1 MQLFH
6 CCHFS
11 NPVSLSEEVVA
22 EFNVGDVVPNVE
34 QIEWHI
40 ELGHHTQVSSL
51 QAMNKCP
58 DAWSAIV
65 DR

>member
-1 MQLFH
+1 
-6 CCHFS
+6 
-11 NPVSLSEEVVA
+11 
-22 EFNVGDVVPNVE
+22 VGDVVPNVE